1 MKPAN
6 VLTRFS
12 NRVEDYIK
20 YRPGYPPGVLR
31 ILEQRCAFSSSSVIA
46 DIGSGPGNLARIFLE
61 NGNEVFAVEPNSE
74 MRNAGQQLL
83 GSLRQYHSLEGSA
96 ENTGLTGH
104 SVDLVTAA
112 QAFHWFDWPRA
123 RVEFKR
129 ILKPRGWVALLWN
142 DRRFES
148 SPFQRDY
155 EQLLFEYG
163 TDYAHVKTE
172 GRAAVEAISDFFS
185 GRFEKVSF
193 DSSQLFD
200 FPSLKGRLLS
210 ASYAPKPDHP
220 NHRRMLAELERIFR
234 KHAEND
240 VVAFEYD
247 TNMYFGQLE

>member
-6 VLTRFS
+6 ALTRFS
-12 NRVEDYIK
+12 DRVEDYIK
-20 YRPGYPPGVLR
+20 YRPGYPPGVLGV
-31 ILEQRCAFSSSSVIA
+31 LEQRCELSSNSVIA
-46 DIGSGPGNLARIFLE
+46 DIGSGPGNLARIFLQ
-61 NGNEVFAVEPNSE
+61 NGNGVFAVEPNAE
-74 MRNAGQQLL
+74 MRNAGLQLL
-83 GSLRQYHSLEGSA
+83 GTYRQYHSVEGSA
-96 ENTGLTGH
+96 ENTHLASH
-104 SVDLVTAA
+104 SVDFITAA

-123 RVEFKR
+123 KVDFKR
-129 ILKPRGWVALLWN
+129 ILKPRGWVVLLWN

-155 EQLLFEYG
+155 EQLLLEYG

-172 GRAAVEAISDFFS
+172 GRAAVDAISDFFS
-185 GRFEKVSF
+185 CRFEKVSF

-220 NHRRMLAELERIFR
+220 NYRRMLAELEGIFH
-234 KHAEND
+234 KHATTN

>member
-12 NRVEDYIK
+12 DRVEDYIK
-20 YRPGYPPGVLR
+20 YRPGYPLGVLR
-31 ILEQRCAFSSSSVIA
+31 VLEERCGFRSSSVIA

-61 NGNEVFAVEPNSE
+61 NGNQVFAVEPNAE

-83 GSLRQYHSLEGSA
+83 GAYRQYHSVKGSA
-96 ENTGLTGH
+96 EDTHLASH
-104 SVDLVTAA
+104 SVDFVTAA
-112 QAFHWFDWPRA
+112 QAFHWFDRPRA
-123 RVEFKR
+123 KVEFKR
-129 ILKPRGWVALLWN
+129 ILKPCGWVVLLWN

-155 EQLLFEYG
+155 EQLLLEYG
-163 TDYAHVKTE
+163 TDYAHVRTE
-172 GRAAVEAISDFFS
+172 GRAAVDATSDFFL

-220 NHRRMLAELERIFR
+220 NHPRMLAELERIFV
-234 KHAEND
+234 KHAMID